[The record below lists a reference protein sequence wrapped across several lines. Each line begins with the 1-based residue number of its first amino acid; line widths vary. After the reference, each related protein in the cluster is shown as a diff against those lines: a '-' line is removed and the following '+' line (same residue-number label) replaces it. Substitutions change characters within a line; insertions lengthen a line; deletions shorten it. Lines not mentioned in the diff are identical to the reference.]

1 MEYTEYIKINRGE
14 IEFCYDGSW
23 LHLNP
28 HFEDESLTEVYTS
41 EKYVD
46 VNYMADTDAEVI
58 NVSVNTECKEVVVTF
73 DNNIVL
79 TLDYDL
85 NFLDLDIKSII

>member
-1 MEYTEYIKINRGE
+1 MKYTEHIKIGDN
-14 IEFCYDGSW
+14 EFCFDGDW

-79 TLDYDL
+79 TLDYELNFSDL
-85 NFLDLDIKSII
+85 NIKGIL

>member
-1 MEYTEYIKINRGE
+1 MVYTEHIKIGDL
-14 IEFCYDGSW
+14 EFCYDGSW

-46 VNYMADTDAEVI
+46 VNYIADTDAEVI
-58 NVSVNTECKEVVVTF
+58 NVSVNTEGKEVVVTF

-79 TLDYDL
+79 TLDYEL
-85 NFLDLDIKSII
+85 NFLELDLKRIL